1 MQIIIKNKN
10 TLLYDEFKFKCCL
23 GKKGVTS
30 KKMEGD
36 KKTPRGT
43 FKLGPLYFRKDRISG
58 PPTKIK
64 KIQIK
69 KNFGWCDD
77 VNSKY
82 YNKFIKV
89 NKKVKFEKLFRKD
102 KNYDLL
108 IPIKYNVEN
117 PIRNKGS
124 AIFLH
129 LTENYKKTQGCIA
142 INKKDMLVLLK
153 VINRETKIKII

>member
-1 MQIIIKNKN
+1 MQILIKNKN